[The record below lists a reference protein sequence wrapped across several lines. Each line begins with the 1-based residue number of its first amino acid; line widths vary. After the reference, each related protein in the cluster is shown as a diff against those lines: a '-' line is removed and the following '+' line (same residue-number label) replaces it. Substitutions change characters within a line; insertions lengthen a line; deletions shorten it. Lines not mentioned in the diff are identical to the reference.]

1 LYILSLNSEKY
12 PAKILKCRDFS
23 GFFPKISL
31 ILCRFTFLSMSILDL
46 FIIIPIVLGFVFGLF
61 KGLIRE
67 LFSLAAIVLGIFGAR
82 LFEPQ
87 VTKFLLS
94 AFDMQVG
101 VAQAVSYLILFIA
114 IVVLLLVVAKILDKL
129 FSAIALGGLNKF
141 LGALFGALK
150 MALIVSVL
158 LNVFDT
164 LDQQYGFVKEETK
177 NNSLT
182 YENMLNFAPKLWNEV
197 KEITKRD

>member
-1 LYILSLNSEKY
+1 
-12 PAKILKCRDFS
+12 
-23 GFFPKISL
+23 
-31 ILCRFTFLSMSILDL
+31 MSILDL

-67 LFSLAAIVLGIFGAR
+67 LFSLAAIVLGVFGAR

-87 VTKFLLS
+87 VTTFLLS
-94 AFDMQVG
+94 TFDMQTG
-101 VAQAVSYLILFIA
+101 VAQAVSYLILFVV
-114 IVVLLLVVAKILDKL
+114 IVVLLLVIAKILDKL

-164 LDQQYGFVKEETK
+164 LDRQYGFVKEETK

-182 YENMLNFAPKLWNEV
+182 YENMLNFAPRLWNEA

>member
-1 LYILSLNSEKY
+1 MN
-12 PAKILKCRDFS
+12 
-23 GFFPKISL
+23 
-31 ILCRFTFLSMSILDL
+31 ILDL
-46 FIIIPIVLGFVFGLF
+46 FIIIPIILGFVFGLF
-61 KGLIRE
+61 KGLIKE
-67 LFSLAAIVLGIFGAR
+67 LFSLAAIVLGVFGAR
-82 LFEPQ
+82 LFEPR
-87 VTKFLLS
+87 VSEILLS
-94 AFDMQVG
+94 IFDMQVG

-114 IVVLLLVVAKILDKL
+114 IVILLLFIANMLDKL

-164 LDQQYGFVKEETK
+164 LDQQYGIVKQETK

-182 YENMLNFAPKLWNEV
+182 YESMLNFAPKLWNEA
-197 KEITKRD
+197 KKYEWTNGRKHES

>member
-1 LYILSLNSEKY
+1 
-12 PAKILKCRDFS
+12 
-23 GFFPKISL
+23 
-31 ILCRFTFLSMSILDL
+31 MSILDL